1 MTPITVFCRRRAKY
15 TPWKAKIA
23 DPQQRSMSQF
33 RSPVADAEAQ
43 EIPESEAIHPPKA

>member
-1 MTPITVFCRRRAKY
+1 MTLITVFCRRRAKH

-23 DPQQRSMSQF
+23 DPRQMSMSQF

-43 EIPESEAIHPPKA
+43 KILESEAIHPPKA